1 MISWRFPHSTCI
13 MGTLKFKDSPP
24 HCHTK
29 HVWSFS
35 CHAASSQAGAS
46 QTDFFESVFSSAS
59 TTGFKLKFQQVI
71 GHYQAKLKLPKGPTR
86 SLKVSMWL
94 FRKLLET
101 LASKGAS
108 RTEGLNPARTA
119 TAPKMIKV
127 FLEAQ
132 PFLSH
137 SSPRKQAGSTH
148 RNSVLRQGLTG
159 HVSLWIHQGLMKMI
173 RSLLMAG
180 CCRWKGLSYSRFLS
194 FNPWW
199 LVRTAAISRISE
211 DLPLKSNQKQSE

>member
-1 MISWRFPHSTCI
+1 
-13 MGTLKFKDSPP
+13 
-24 HCHTK
+24 
-29 HVWSFS
+29 
-35 CHAASSQAGAS
+35 
-46 QTDFFESVFSSAS
+46 
-59 TTGFKLKFQQVI
+59 
-71 GHYQAKLKLPKGPTR
+71 
-86 SLKVSMWL
+86 MWL

-127 FLEAQ
+127 FLEAL

-159 HVSLWIHQGLMKMI
+159 HVSLWIHQGLMI

-180 CCRWKGLSYSRFLS
+180 CSRWKGLSYSRFFVLQPMMAGADGCNQQDLRGS
-194 FNPWW
+194 PTEIKSETIRI
-199 LVRTAAISRISE
+199 VSRSILEATSSKPIE
-211 DLPLKSNQKQSE
+211 EAD